1 VKEFIT
7 AVAAKESDDK
17 EGWIEFPVVEQDTEG
32 NRVRT
37 MNCRAKRP
45 TSGQV
50 AYLSMTTHKR
60 QSWETQVSG
69 IINFVMAIMDDET
82 AAYLSDRLLDHNDPF
97 EIEQIQE
104 IIEYL
109 VEEWA
114 ARPTEPSSDSSKS
127 PDTSGSTSTATE
139 QTTSSTS
146 ASIAS

>member
-1 VKEFIT
+1 MKEFIT
-7 AVAAKESDDK
+7 AVAAKESDDPD
-17 EGWIEFPVVEQDTEG
+17 GWLEFPIVEQDEKG
-32 NRVRT
+32 NRVKT
-37 MNCRAKRP
+37 VKCRAKRP

-60 QSWETQVSG
+60 QSFETQVSG

-82 AAYLSDRLLDHNDPF
+82 AAYLSDRLLDHNDSF

-114 ARPTEPSSDSSKS
+114 ARPTEQSSGSSES
-127 PDTSGSTSTATE
+127 PDTSGPSSTATE
-139 QTTSSTS
+139 KTTSSTS